1 VPKKAPR
8 ECCVDKRKTGPTE
21 NEFARRKLCRRAQ
34 QDRHEAPA
42 RHAGT
47 GGELIG
53 KLAELIR
60 RVGKA

>member
-34 QDRHEAPA
+34 QDRHEASA

-47 GGELIG
+47 GGELI
-53 KLAELIR
+53 A
-60 RVGKA
+60 